1 MKTLSARLQHALS
14 VRGKSPAE
22 LARAVKKTE
31 SAVSQWLSG
40 ETKSMRGDNLM
51 AVSSF
56 LNCLP
61 AWLSSGIGASGLDP
75 AAAEA
80 PAEAQVPASVSAP
93 AAQPGAAP
101 NYLSLDRL
109 FNLLPNDPLVRAVVF
124 QRASAVI
131 LDVINGMTGTTPEPV
146 HTEMSQKSDA

>member
-1 MKTLSARLQHALS
+1 MKETRRHWLNALLNGPRYMGDRGAFCKDAGITNGRLSQL
-14 VRGKSPAE
+14 
-22 LARAVKKTE
+22 
-31 SAVSQWLSG
+31 
-40 ETKSMRGDNLM
+40 
-51 AVSSF
+51 
-56 LNCLP
+56 
-61 AWLSSGIGASGLDP
+61 LDP
-75 AAAEA
+75 REAFGDVAANKLVEKLNLQPDYFSRIKPLEKLPEAPPPAAEH
-80 PAEAQVPASVSAP
+80 SAP

-109 FNLLPNDPLVRAVVF
+109 FNLLPNDPLIRAVVF